1 MLDIDMRFKQGI
13 LFIRL
18 NGILNGDTCMKLEES
33 ISTLIEDNG
42 IKYVLFNLNNL
53 DYIDKYGIN
62 LILKNYINITNN
74 NGNLIICGIEKLF
87 TYTNSITNKNLDDSF
102 SMYIILVL
110 VVIAIVIISGI
121 MKMYYL
127 R

>member
-42 IKYVLFNLNNL
+42 IKYVL
-53 DYIDKYGIN
+53 IN
-62 LILKNYINITNN
+62 LKNLSYVDYYGLEAIKQSYKQITAN
-74 NGNLIICGIEKLF
+74 NGKLIICGINKLF
-87 TYTNSITNKNLDDSF
+87 NQNKVLAENL
-102 SMYIILVL
+102 YQVNEE
-110 VVIAIVIISGI
+110 ISAYELI
-121 MKMYYL
+121 NI
-127 R
+127 

>member
-42 IKYVLFNLNNL
+42 I
-53 DYIDKYGIN
+53 N

-87 TYTNSITNKNLDDSF
+87 TYTNSITNNLYQVHDEDKVF
-102 SMYIILVL
+102 ELINI
-110 VVIAIVIISGI
+110 
-121 MKMYYL
+121 
-127 R
+127 

>member
-42 IKYVLFNLNNL
+42 IKYVLFNLNNSL
-53 DYIDKYGIN
+53 ALLN
-62 LILKNYINITNN
+62 V
-74 NGNLIICGIEKLF
+74 F
-87 TYTNSITNKNLDDSF
+87 TSMPSIVFT
-102 SMYIILVL
+102 
-110 VVIAIVIISGI
+110 
-121 MKMYYL
+121 
-127 R
+127 

>member
-62 LILKNYINITNN
+62 LILKNYINITT
-74 NGNLIICGIEKLF
+74 KVRAK
-87 TYTNSITNKNLDDSF
+87 TRTNPKQTIPSANENVDVSSWK
-102 SMYIILVL
+102 
-110 VVIAIVIISGI
+110 
-121 MKMYYL
+121 
-127 R
+127 

>member
-42 IKYVLFNLNNL
+42 IKYVLFNLNNSFVVL
-53 DYIDKYGIN
+53 KVLT
-62 LILKNYINITNN
+62 LISFIF
-74 NGNLIICGIEKLF
+74 LI
-87 TYTNSITNKNLDDSF
+87 
-102 SMYIILVL
+102 
-110 VVIAIVIISGI
+110 
-121 MKMYYL
+121 
-127 R
+127 

>member
-42 IKYVLFNLNNL
+42 IKYVYKLAG
-53 DYIDKYGIN
+53 KYEV
-62 LILKNYINITNN
+62 
-74 NGNLIICGIEKLF
+74 EK
-87 TYTNSITNKNLDDSF
+87 TGE
-102 SMYIILVL
+102 
-110 VVIAIVIISGI
+110 VVIHRDNTKSTLTLITCSKDDDTKQVVYMIKEKRTL
-121 MKMYYL
+121 MF
-127 R
+127 

>member
-18 NGILNGDTCMKLEES
+18 SGILNGDTCMKLEES

-53 DYIDKYGIN
+53 D
-62 LILKNYINITNN
+62 
-74 NGNLIICGIEKLF
+74 
-87 TYTNSITNKNLDDSF
+87 
-102 SMYIILVL
+102 
-110 VVIAIVIISGI
+110 
-121 MKMYYL
+121 
-127 R
+127 

>member
-87 TYTNSITNKNLDDSF
+87 TYTNSITNNLYQVHDEDKVF
-102 SMYIILVL
+102 ELINIWKEILYNKKRN
-110 VVIAIVIISGI
+110 IGF
-121 MKMYYL
+121 
-127 R
+127 